1 MNYHRRSPH
10 NFLGLDSQPEN
21 PKLKVVIFPVPYD
34 ATTSYKGG
42 AREGPWAIIEAS
54 RQVELY
60 DIELNIDATETVAI
74 ETLPELAPSSD
85 GPREVIE
92 QIEKIGKDIIKQ
104 GSFPL
109 MLGGDHPIAIGM
121 ARPLKRKYKQLSVLQ
136 IDAHTDL
143 RNTYEGSKYSHACPM
158 RRIWEAGCDVVSVGI
173 RSGTKED
180 LEFVKK
186 KNAVMYFGDR
196 FDVKGVLKGLG
207 ENVYITI
214 DLDGFDPSVVPA
226 VGTPEPGGLS
236 WEQVT
241 GLLKEV
247 IKAKNVVGADVVEL
261 APIPGQH
268 ASDFLAA
275 RLVYKIISFMTV
287 LRGQE
292 VTVRSG

>member
-1 MNYHRRSPH
+1 MIYSHRAPH
-10 NFLGLDSQPEN
+10 NFLGLEAQPQD
-21 PKLKVVIFPVPYD
+21 PKLKVSILPVPYD

-42 AREGPWAIIEAS
+42 TREGPWAIIEAS
-54 RQVELY
+54 RQVELF
-60 DIELNIDATETVAI
+60 DIELKTDASETTSI
-74 ETLPELAPSSD
+74 ETLPELDPSSD
-85 GPREVIE
+85 GPRVVIE
-92 QIEKIGKDIIKQ
+92 QVEMAVKDIIKR
-104 GSFPL
+104 GSFPF
-109 MLGGDHPIAIGM
+109 MLGGDHPMTIGVV
-121 ARPLKRKYKQLSVLQ
+121 RPLKRKHKQLSVLQ

-143 RNTYEGSKYSHACPM
+143 RNTYEGSKYNHACPM
-158 RRIWEAGCDVVSVGI
+158 RRLWETGCDVTAVGI

-186 KNAVMYFGDR
+186 KNAVMYFGNR

-214 DLDGFDPSVVPA
+214 DLDGFDSSVCPA

-241 GLLKEV
+241 GLLQEV

-261 APIPGQH
+261 SPIPGQQ

-275 RLVYKIISFMTV
+275 RLVYKIITY
-287 LRGQE
+287 LNQRI
-292 VTVRSG
+292 